1 MVAARIFLRGVIMQ
15 RRIMTMKEYAAWR
28 AQQRARKAAVLAA
41 ADAERQEREA
51 VERGFAALARA
62 LAPLD
67 KAGKV
72 CYNRAREVQSF
83 KKG

>member
-1 MVAARIFLRGVIMQ
+1 MIMQ

>member
-1 MVAARIFLRGVIMQ
+1 MIMQ
-15 RRIMTMKEYAAWR
+15 RRIMRVKEYAAWL
-28 AQQRARKAAVLAA
+28 AQQRARKAAALAA
-41 ADAERQEREA
+41 ADAERQA
-51 VERGFAALARA
+51 RGFAALARTP
-62 LAPLD
+62 APLD